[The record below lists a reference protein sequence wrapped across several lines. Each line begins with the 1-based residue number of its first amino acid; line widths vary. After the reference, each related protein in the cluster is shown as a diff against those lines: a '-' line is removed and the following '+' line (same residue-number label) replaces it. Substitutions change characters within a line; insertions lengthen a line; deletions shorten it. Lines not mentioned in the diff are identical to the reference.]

1 MRRDFDLLA
10 DDAAFLEECGFAW
23 ETAIDGSQWV
33 LLNGFPLPIGYTEE
47 QVTAAIRLESG
58 YPDAQLDMVYFH
70 PAVIRRD
77 GKAIPA
83 TNNCQAIVGRQFQRW
98 SRHRTAQNPWIA
110 GQDSLATHI
119 MLVEDWLERE
129 FER

>member
-1 MRRDFDLLA
+1 MRRDFELLA
-10 DDAAFLEECGFAW
+10 DDAAFLEECGYTW
-23 ETAIDGSQWV
+23 ETAIDRSQWV
-33 LLNGFPLPIGYTEE
+33 LLNDFPLPDGYTQEH
-47 QVTAAIRLESG
+47 VITAVRLESG

-77 GKAIPA
+77 GQAIAA
-83 TNNCQAIVGRQFQRW
+83 TNNTQAIDGRQFQRW

-119 MLVEDWLERE
+119 MLIEDWLERE
-129 FER
+129 FEK

>member
-1 MRRDFDLLA
+1 MRRDFELLA
-10 DDAAFLEECGFAW
+10 DDAAFLEECGYPW

-33 LLNGFPLPIGYTEE
+33 LLNDFPLPDGYTQEH
-47 QVTAAIRLESG
+47 VTAAVRLESG

-77 GKAIPA
+77 GQGIAA
-83 TNNCQAIVGRQFQRW
+83 TNNTQAIDGRQFQRW

-119 MLVEDWLERE
+119 MLIEDWLERE